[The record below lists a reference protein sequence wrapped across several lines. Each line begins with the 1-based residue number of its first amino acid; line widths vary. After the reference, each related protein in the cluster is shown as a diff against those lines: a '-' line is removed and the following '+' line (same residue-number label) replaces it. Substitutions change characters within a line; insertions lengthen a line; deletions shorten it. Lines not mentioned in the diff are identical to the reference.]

1 MRELNGAK
9 MEIKE
14 LTKAEKEVMQ
24 ILWRLK
30 KGFIKDIL
38 EKFPDPRPAYSTIST
53 IIRILQD
60 KGFVNYRA
68 YGRTYQYF
76 PVISKDDYTKA
87 HMSNFVKDYFS
98 NSYQKMVSFFAREDS
113 ITVEEMQE
121 IMDMMKNMDR
131 SKRKSE

>member
-1 MRELNGAK
+1 MFLKDNK

-14 LTKAEKEVMQ
+14 LTKAEEEVMQ

-30 KGFIKDIL
+30 KAFIKDIL
-38 EKFPDPRPAYSTIST
+38 EKFDEPRPAYSTVST

-60 KGFVNYRA
+60 KGFVNYKV

-76 PVISKDDYTKA
+76 PVISKDDYRKSQ
-87 HMSNFVKDYFS
+87 MSSFVKDYFS

-113 ITVEEMQE
+113 ITVKEMEE
-121 IMDMMKNMDR
+121 IMAMMKNENRDK
-131 SKRKSE
+131 KRK